1 MTTAPADTQT
11 ATDTRAE
18 LSLPVEG
25 MTCASCVNRIE
36 RFLNRAD
43 GVTSAT
49 VNLASEEA
57 MVRYDPARIDRA
69 GIIGAIEAAGY
80 DVRPQSTPTAGTT
93 IPETELD
100 AVEMAR
106 AAERRGL
113 LRDGVAA
120 TIIGLAM
127 MAVTLWPGG
136 APLPM
141 DRLNLVLL
149 VPATFVQLVLGRRF
163 VARALRGLP
172 HGELTMD
179 TLVVMGTGAA
189 YSYSV
194 AITLFPDAV
203 MAAGLPLDTFYETAA
218 IIIGFVLIG
227 RWLEARAK
235 GQAAGAV
242 RALLRRR
249 PETARVIRDGA
260 ETEVQLAEV
269 RVGDPVRVRPGERIP
284 VDGVVVEGASAVDES
299 MLTGEPLPVEKAPGD
314 RVTGA
319 TLNAHGSFVLRADRV
334 GADTTLA
341 QIARLVE
348 QAQGSKAPIQRLVD
362 QVVAWF
368 VPAVALVAVLT
379 FVAWMALGP
388 EPRLPLALSSA
399 IGVLII
405 ACPCAMGLATPTALM
420 VSAGKGAEAGILVRD
435 GAALERAAGISAVV
449 FDKTGTLTRGRP
461 KVTGV
466 FPLGTDARALLLVAG
481 AAERGSEHPLASAI
495 VRRAG
500 EEGVVADSATVTEFA
515 AVPGGGVRA
524 TVEGRAVLIGS
535 ARLLSDAGVVAPP
548 ASSLD
553 DAERAAAAAGQT
565 AVWVAVDGE
574 LRGLLTIADRIKP
587 EAPVAV
593 AQLRAAGLEPWL
605 LTGDRAPAARAIGAA
620 VGIDPDRIVAEV
632 QPGEKA
638 ARIETL
644 QATGRRVAM
653 VGDGINDA
661 PALAQADLGVAI
673 GTGADVAVEA
683 SDVTLVGD
691 DLRAVPASI
700 GLARATMRIIRQNLV
715 WAFGYNVLLIPVA
728 AGILYPFTG
737 WTLNP
742 ALAAGAMALSS
753 VSVVTNSLRLRG
765 FRPRDAERTTDVTD
779 LTDRNDLTDSED

>member
-1 MTTAPADTQT
+1 MTTTLDAPTPANS
-11 ATDTRAE
+11 RAAHDGGAE
-18 LSLPVEG
+18 VSLEVEG

-43 GVTSAT
+43 GVTSAS
-49 VNLASEEA
+49 VNLASEQA
-57 MVRYDPARIDRA
+57 SVRYDPARIDRT
-69 GIIGAIEAAGY
+69 GIVEAIEAAGY
-80 DVRPQSTPTAGTT
+80 DVRPSSRPTADRAT
-93 IPETELD
+93 PATELD
-100 AVEMAR
+100 AAEDAR

-120 TIIGLAM
+120 TSIGLAM
-127 MAVTLWPGG
+127 MALALWPGG
-136 APLPM
+136 LPVPM
-141 DRLNLVLL
+141 EWLNLAFL

-179 TLVVMGTGAA
+179 TLVVMGTGTAYA
-189 YSYSV
+189 YSAVIS
-194 AITLFPDAV
+194 LFPDA
-203 MAAGLPLDTFYETAA
+203 MRAAGLPLDTFYETAA

-249 PETARVIRDGA
+249 PETARVVRDG
-260 ETEVQLAEV
+260 TEVEVPLAEV
-269 RVGDPVRVRPGERIP
+269 RIGDVVRVRPGDRIP
-284 VDGVVVEGASAVDES
+284 VDGLVVEGTSAVDES
-299 MLTGEPLPVEKAPGD
+299 MLTGESLPVEKASGD

-319 TLNAHGSFVLRADRV
+319 TLNAHGSFLLRADRV
-334 GADTTLA
+334 GEDTTLA

-348 QAQGSKAPIQRLVD
+348 QAQGSKAPIQHLVD
-362 QVVAWF
+362 RVVAGF
-368 VPAVALVAVLT
+368 VPAVAVVAGLT
-379 FVAWMALGP
+379 FLAWMAFGP

-435 GAALERAAGISAVV
+435 GAAVERAAKVTAVV

-461 KVTGV
+461 EVTGAH
-466 FPLGTDARALLLVAG
+466 PAGTQPAGTDVSTLVLIAA
-481 AAERGSEHPLASAI
+481 AAERRSEHPLASAI
-495 VRRAG
+495 VRHAG
-500 EEGVVADSATVTEFA
+500 AVGVEADSPAVAEFE

-524 TVEGRAVLIGS
+524 TVDDQTVLVGS
-535 ARLLSDAGVVAPP
+535 WRLLSEAGVQARPP
-548 ASSLD
+548 EHLARL
-553 DAERAAAAAGQT
+553 EAAATDRGET
-565 AVWVAVDGE
+565 TVWVAVDGE
-574 LRGLLTIADRIKP
+574 IRGLLTIADRLKP
-587 EAPVAV
+587 EAPAAV
-593 AQLRAAGLEPWL
+593 AQLRAAGIEPWL
-605 LTGDRAPAARAIGAA
+605 LTGDREGVARTIGAE
-620 VGIDPDRIVAEV
+620 VGIDSERIVAEV
-632 QPGEKA
+632 QPAEKA
-638 ARIETL
+638 ATVASL

-653 VGDGINDA
+653 VGDGLNDA

-700 GLARATMRIIRQNLV
+700 RLAHATMRTIRQNLA

-742 ALAAGAMALSS
+742 ALAAAAMALSS
-753 VSVVTNSLRLRG
+753 VSVVTNSLRLRR
-765 FRPRDAERTTDVTD
+765 FRPAPITP
-779 LTDRNDLTDSED
+779 DR

>member
-1 MTTAPADTQT
+1 MTTA
-11 ATDTRAE
+11 ATDTQAE
-18 LSLPVEG
+18 LNLPVEG

-43 GVTSAT
+43 GVTKAT

-80 DVRPQSTPTAGTT
+80 DVRPQSTPTAGTR

-100 AVEMAR
+100 AAEMAR
-106 AAERRGL
+106 ASERRGL

-141 DRLNLVLL
+141 DRLNLFLL

-189 YSYSV
+189 YAYSV
-194 AITLFPDAV
+194 VITLFPAAV

-218 IIIGFVLIG
+218 IIIGLVLIG
-227 RWLEARAK
+227 RYLEARAK

-260 ETEVQLAEV
+260 ETAVRLAEV
-269 RVGDPVRVRPGERIP
+269 RVGDLVRVRPGERIP

-379 FVAWMALGP
+379 FVAWMTLGP

-405 ACPCAMGLATPTALM
+405 ACPCAMGLATPTA
-420 VSAGKGAEAGILVRD
+420 I
-435 GAALERAAGISAVV
+435 
-449 FDKTGTLTRGRP
+449 
-461 KVTGV
+461 
-466 FPLGTDARALLLVAG
+466 
-481 AAERGSEHPLASAI
+481 
-495 VRRAG
+495 
-500 EEGVVADSATVTEFA
+500 
-515 AVPGGGVRA
+515 
-524 TVEGRAVLIGS
+524 
-535 ARLLSDAGVVAPP
+535 
-548 ASSLD
+548 
-553 DAERAAAAAGQT
+553 
-565 AVWVAVDGE
+565 
-574 LRGLLTIADRIKP
+574 
-587 EAPVAV
+587 
-593 AQLRAAGLEPWL
+593 
-605 LTGDRAPAARAIGAA
+605 
-620 VGIDPDRIVAEV
+620 
-632 QPGEKA
+632 
-638 ARIETL
+638 
-644 QATGRRVAM
+644 M
-653 VGDGINDA
+653 VG
-661 PALAQADLGVAI
+661 
-673 GTGADVAVEA
+673 
-683 SDVTLVGD
+683 
-691 DLRAVPASI
+691 
-700 GLARATMRIIRQNLV
+700 
-715 WAFGYNVLLIPVA
+715 
-728 AGILYPFTG
+728 
-737 WTLNP
+737 
-742 ALAAGAMALSS
+742 
-753 VSVVTNSLRLRG
+753 
-765 FRPRDAERTTDVTD
+765 
-779 LTDRNDLTDSED
+779 

>member
-1 MTTAPADTQT
+1 MTTTTDLPAPADRGP
-11 ATDTRAE
+11 ALDGEAE
-18 LSLPVEG
+18 LSLEVEG

-36 RFLNRAD
+36 RFLDRAD

-49 VNLASEEA
+49 VNLASERA
-57 MVRYDPARIDRA
+57 MVRYDPTRIDRA
-69 GIIGAIEAAGY
+69 GIVEAIAAAGY
-80 DVRPQSTPTAGTT
+80 DVRPSITPAVDRGALATD
-93 IPETELD
+93 LD
-100 AVEMAR
+100 AAQEAR
-106 AAERRGL
+106 AAEQRGL
-113 LRDGVAA
+113 LRDGVVA
-120 TIIGLAM
+120 TAIGLAM
-127 MAVTLWPGG
+127 MALALWPGG
-136 APLPM
+136 APVPIE
-141 DRLNLVLL
+141 RLNLALL

-163 VARALRGLP
+163 LARALRGLP
-172 HGELTMD
+172 HAELTMD

-189 YSYSV
+189 YVYSV
-194 AITLFPDAV
+194 VISLFPSRV
-203 MAAGLPLDTFYETAA
+203 RNAGLPLDTFYETAA

-242 RALLRRR
+242 QALMGRR
-249 PETARVIRDGA
+249 PETAQVVRDGA
-260 ETEVQLAEV
+260 DVEVPLAEV
-269 RVGDPVRVRPGERIP
+269 RVGDVVRARPGDRIA
-284 VDGVVVEGASAVDES
+284 VDGLVIEGASAVDES
-299 MLTGEPLPVEKAPGD
+299 MLTGESLPVEKAPGD

-319 TLNAHGSFVLRADRV
+319 TLNVHGSFLFRADRV

-348 QAQGSKAPIQRLVD
+348 QAQGSKAPIQHLVD
-362 QVVAWF
+362 RVVAWF
-368 VPAVALVAVLT
+368 VPAVALVAGLT
-379 FVAWMALGP
+379 FLIWMGFGP
-388 EPRLPLALSSA
+388 EPRLPMALSSA

-435 GAALERAAGISAVV
+435 GAAVERAADVTVVV

-461 KVTGV
+461 EVTGAHPAGANV
-466 FPLGTDARALLLVAG
+466 SRLLLMAA

-495 VRRAG
+495 VRHAG
-500 EEGVVADSATVTEFA
+500 AAGVEADSPAVADFE

-524 TVEGRAVLIGS
+524 TVDGQDVLVGS
-535 ARLLSDAGVVAPP
+535 SRLLSEAGVDVRPSEQLAH
-548 ASSLD
+548 
-553 DAERAAAAAGQT
+553 AEEAATSRGET

-574 LRGLLTIADRIKP
+574 LQGLVTIADRLKP
-587 EAPVAV
+587 EAPAAV
-593 AQLRAAGLEPWL
+593 AQLRAAGIEAWL
-605 LTGDRAPAARAIGAA
+605 LTGDRAGVARTIGAA
-620 VGIDPDRIVAEV
+620 VGIDPGRVVADV
-632 QPGEKA
+632 QPAGKA
-638 ARIETL
+638 ATVASL
-644 QATGRRVAM
+644 QATRRRVAM
-653 VGDGINDA
+653 VGDGLNDA

-700 GLARATMRIIRQNLV
+700 GLARATMRIIRQNLA

-742 ALAAGAMALSS
+742 ALAAAAMALSS
-753 VSVVTNSLRLRG
+753 VSVVTNSLRLRQ
-765 FRPRDAERTTDVTD
+765 FRGPSVR
-779 LTDRNDLTDSED
+779 LTDPTA